1 MYIGMAVPDR
11 INLFRA
17 QASRSIGGNG
27 RRTSHNPPDPTL
39 LDIYDRLGMVV
50 LDENRLFGNNSHYV
64 DNMQALV
71 KRDRN
76 HPSVILWSFCNELD
90 CQGEHEAAG
99 PAFQQVVDTLDGTR
113 PTLANMM
120 KYGGILSDTV
130 DVQGFSHRPRETLD
144 QCHEAL
150 PEKPIMMS
158 ECCSCNTMRGEDAGC
173 ETAYDNPV
181 SSTTFGLG
189 GLGVWGNARTA

>member
-1 MYIGMAVPDR
+1 MAVPDR

-39 LDIYDRLGMVV
+39 LDLYDRLGMVV
-50 LDENRLFGNNSHYV
+50 LNENRLFANNTKYV
-64 DNMQALV
+64 ENMKSLV

-76 HPSVILWSFCNELD
+76 HPSVILWSFCNELG
-90 CQGEHEAAG
+90 CQGQREVAG
-99 PAFQQVVDTLDGTR
+99 PAFQEVVDTYDGTR

-120 KYGGILSDTV
+120 NYGGILSDTV
-130 DVQGFSHRPRETLD
+130 DVQGFSHRPRDTLD
-144 QCHEAL
+144 ECHANM
-150 PEKPIMMS
+150 PNKPIMQS

-173 ETAYDNPV
+173 ETTYDNPV
-181 SSTTFGLG
+181 
-189 GLGVWGNARTA
+189 RTDAYRWH